1 MLYFFN
7 VIQPN
12 HTDHEVKAVGNVKK
26 YVQQLSAEELTFITT
41 LGVAETSLSAA
52 MVALH
57 RAFPGILFSKE
68 LIRRE
73 MRKAKEKKSNS
84 EHTNLVKLMNCG
96 QKCIVRGGSFNLH
109 FNHGSI
115 LTGVTFQEALQLK
128 LSELYGESIQIDT
141 THGLTRYRLV
151 AMFPVGVDC
160 FLKTTNFG
168 CTMMENENSNDVK
181 RGLEELKLNKAQ
193 VVMSDG
199 SLVLAKVA
207 KSCGARHIRCLKH
220 LAASFNEGAKGLRG
234 SELVEF
240 RKSLAEVIT
249 GSFPNVRALD
259 EALEKMKQ
267 KFRSSVQ
274 EKYLKNLEKEKRS
287 ICWTYTKECLTF
299 AHRATQRVESFHA
312 KLKGKG
318 MKENLKSWTLDD
330 LIKHHET
337 VVDLYLNTTLEK
349 IKKLI
354 KKNVKVSKEVEDLML
369 LELKLM
375 HSCWIQQEPE
385 PNKVRRTHLL
395 TVKKMKNEVVP
406 ECTCATWQN
415 HHLPCR
421 HFARVCDKKREE
433 FIAPSNLLRRWRNQ
447 DHPLYE
453 VALREL
459 GRLNKSGGKGIEFKV
474 KVADIEM
481 NAVPKSGD
489 HKYSGLLAECK
500 LLAEEAKHSD
510 EGWRKVFATVRK
522 MRRAL
527 QNNPDGNFAQL
538 QRVSDDTVVTFESP
552 RKRVRQSLPKEGLS
566 PSRLDFT
573 SLSP

>member
-1 MLYFFN
+1 MTEVELLENFQSPSEDEMFLQLSTVASGRFKWRRRTSSCFSAELSKVKFGMDSKKLKRCVIECSSSKNCELRVNINFDSTKMLFIFN

-12 HTDHEVKAVGNVKK
+12 HTDHEVKAIGNVKK
-26 YVQQLSAEELTFITT
+26 YVQQLSAEELTFIAT

-57 RAFPGILFSKE
+57 RAFPGILFSKV
-68 LIRRE
+68 LIKRK
-73 MRKAKEKKSNS
+73 MKKAKEKNSNS
-84 EHTNLVKLMNCG
+84 EDANLVKLMNCG
-96 QKCIVRGGSFNLH
+96 NKCIIRGGSFNLH

-128 LSELYGESIQIDT
+128 LAELYGDSIQIDT
-141 THGLTRYRLV
+141 THGLTSYRLV
-151 AMFPVGVDC
+151 AMFPKLIV
-160 FLKTTNFG
+160 FLKTINFG
-168 CTMMENENSNDVK
+168 CTMMEKENSNDVK
-181 RGLEELKLNKAQ
+181 RSLEELNLNKAQ
-193 VVMSDG
+193 VMMSDG
-199 SLVLAKVA
+199 SLALAKVA

-234 SELVEF
+234 SELIEF
-240 RKSLAEVIT
+240 RQSLAEVIT

-259 EALEKMKQ
+259 EALEQMKQ

-274 EKYLKNLEKEKRS
+274 EKYLKTLEKEKRS

-318 MKENLKSWTLDD
+318 MKKKLKSWTLDD

-337 VVDLYLNTTLEK
+337 VVDLYLNGTLQK
-349 IKKLI
+349 IKRLI
-354 KKNVKVSKEVEDLML
+354 KKNVKVTKEVEDLMF

-385 PNKVRRTHLL
+385 PNKYIFIDNTSRVRRTHLL
-395 TVKKMKNEVVP
+395 TVKRIKDEVVP
-406 ECTCATWQN
+406 ECTCATWQKN
-415 HHLPCR
+415 HLPCR

-433 FIAPSNLLRRWRNQ
+433 FVAPSNLLRRWRYQ

-459 GRLNKSGGKGIEFKV
+459 GRLNNS
-474 KVADIEM
+474 
-481 NAVPKSGD
+481 
-489 HKYSGLLAECK
+489 
-500 LLAEEAKHSD
+500 
-510 EGWRKVFATVRK
+510 
-522 MRRAL
+522 
-527 QNNPDGNFAQL
+527 
-538 QRVSDDTVVTFESP
+538 
-552 RKRVRQSLPKEGLS
+552 
-566 PSRLDFT
+566 
-573 SLSP
+573 